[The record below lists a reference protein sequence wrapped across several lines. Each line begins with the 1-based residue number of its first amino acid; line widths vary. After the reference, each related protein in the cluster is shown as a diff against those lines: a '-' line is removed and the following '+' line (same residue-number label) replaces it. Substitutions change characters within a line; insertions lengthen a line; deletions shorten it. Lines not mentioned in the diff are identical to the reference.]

1 MQLSMHTSNH
11 DQSSIGSF
19 CSVADNTI
27 TTVQATYTLRCV
39 WRERMIED
47 NDILVYRLAAG
58 CDLSD
63 VEEGKIYTARVQG
76 FATFGM
82 FVQLN
87 DRIKGLV
94 HKSNIKSEHKEKDNV
109 LVRVRQIRPNG
120 NIDLDELVIAVYQV
134 QSVERT
140 SNTVRISDLSAKV
153 GKSVAI
159 EGAVSQIKQTS
170 GPTIFT
176 IVDESGTQNVAA
188 FVEAGVRAFPEVELE
203 AIVRVIGEVM
213 MRNNQLQIEADVITA
228 LSGDDETTVRV
239 RIEKALDARSEP
251 ENILPLVKS
260 DVLERLRPEM
270 QKVAKIIR
278 KAVFTAQP
286 IILRHHADADGICSA
301 VAIEQAVVSLI
312 KESGGDYD
320 ADYFLFKRAPSKAPF
335 YEIEDITRDLD
346 FSLKDHARYGQK
358 MPLVLLTDNGSTEE
372 DEASYKI
379 ASVYDLP
386 FIVIDHHHPDATI
399 DKYLVAH
406 VNPYHVGGDF
416 GITAGMLGTEVARLI
431 NPKVE
436 KLIRHLPA
444 IAAVGDRSEAPERA
458 LYLAL
463 IRDEYSE
470 QACKDIALALD
481 YEQFW
486 LRFND
491 GREIIKDILNLLGNT
506 ERHKKLVNLLV
517 EGANTMIEDQM
528 NASMPHVVPRVLPN
542 EARLFLLDV
551 EIHAHK
557 FTFPPPGKT
566 SGEVHDRLCKQN
578 VGEPVVTIGF
588 GPDFAVLRSRG
599 VLMNIPRM
607 VRELHNEI
615 PGGGIS
621 GGGHLVVGSIKF
633 VEGMRTVV
641 LEALIKKIGDA
652 QIQKS

>member
-1 MQLSMHTSNH
+1 MEQDT
-11 DQSSIGSF
+11 
-19 CSVADNTI
+19 
-27 TTVQATYTLRCV
+27 
-39 WRERMIED
+39 
-47 NDILVYRLAAG
+47 DIIVYRLAAG

-63 VEEGKIYTARVQG
+63 VQEGSIYSGKVQG

-94 HKSNIKSEHKEKDNV
+94 HKSNMKSEHKEKDNV

-120 NIDLDELVIAVYQV
+120 NIDLEELQIQVYQV
-134 QSVERT
+134 QNVERT
-140 SNTVRISDLSAKV
+140 SSTARIGDLSGKV
-153 GKSVAI
+153 GKTVAI
-159 EGAVSQIKQTS
+159 EGEVAQIKQTS

-176 IVDESGTQNVAA
+176 IVDETGSQNVAA
-188 FVEAGVRAFPEVELE
+188 FVEAGVRAFPEVELNS
-203 AIVRVIGEVM
+203 IVRVIGEVM
-213 MRNNQLQIEADVITA
+213 LRNNQLQIEADALSA
-228 LSGDDETTVRV
+228 LSGDEEATVRN
-239 RIEKALDARSEP
+239 RIEKALEARAEP
-251 ENILPLVKS
+251 ENIQPLVKS
-260 DVLERLRPEM
+260 EVMDLLMPEM
-270 QKVAKIIR
+270 RKVAKIIR

-358 MPLVLLTDNGSTEE
+358 MPLVILTDNGSTEE
-372 DEASYKI
+372 DEAAYKI

-386 FIVIDHHHPDATI
+386 FLVIDHHHPDATI
-399 DKYLVAH
+399 DKYLIGH

-431 NPKVE
+431 NPHVE
-436 KLIRHLPA
+436 QLIKHLPA

-463 IRDEYSE
+463 VQDQYSE
-470 QACKDIALALD
+470 DACKDIALALD

-491 GREIIKDILNLLGNT
+491 GREIVKDILNLLGNT

-528 NASMPHVVPRVLPN
+528 SASMPHVVPRKLEN
-542 EARLFLLDV
+542 GAHLFLLDV

-566 SGEVHDRLCKQN
+566 SGEVHDRLCKQHA
-578 VGEPVVTIGF
+578 GEPVVTIGF

-607 VRELHNEI
+607 VRDLHNEL

-633 VEGMRTVV
+633 VEGMRDVV
-641 LEALIKKIGDA
+641 LEALIKKIAEA
-652 QIQKS
+652 QIQK

>member
-1 MQLSMHTSNH
+1 MQDSN
-11 DQSSIGSF
+11 
-19 CSVADNTI
+19 ADD
-27 TTVQATYTLRCV
+27 V
-39 WRERMIED
+39 
-47 NDILVYRLAAG
+47 LVYRLGTG
-58 CDLSD
+58 CDLAE
-63 VEEGKIYTARVQG
+63 VEEGNVYQGKVQG

-94 HKSNIKSEHKEKDNV
+94 HKSNVKAEHKERDSI

-120 NIDLDELVIAVYQV
+120 NIDLEEIQIQVYQV
-134 QSVERT
+134 QNIERKST
-140 SNTVRISDLSAKV
+140 TVRIADLSSKV
-153 GKSVAI
+153 GKTVAI
-159 EGAVSQIKQTS
+159 EGEVAQIKQTS

-176 IVDESGTQNVAA
+176 IVDESGTQNAAA
-188 FVEAGVRAFPEVELE
+188 FVEAGVRAYPEVELE
-203 AIVRVIGEVM
+203 NIVKVIGEVM
-213 MRNNQLQIEADVITA
+213 MRNNQLQIEVDAMSV
-228 LSGDDETTVRV
+228 LSGEDSVAV
-239 RIEKALDARSEP
+239 KARIEKALDLRSEP
-251 ENILPLVKS
+251 EDIPLLVKS
-260 DVLERLRPEM
+260 EVMEKLRPEM
-270 QKVAKIIR
+270 KKVAKLIR
-278 KAVFTAQP
+278 KAVFTSQP

-312 KESGGDYD
+312 RESGGDFD
-320 ADYFLFKRAPSKAPF
+320 ADYYLFKRAPSKAPF

-346 FSLKDHARYGQK
+346 FSLKDHVRFGQK

-372 DEASYKI
+372 DEPSYKI
-379 ASVYDLP
+379 ASVYEIP

-399 DKYLVAH
+399 DKYLLAH

-436 KLIRHLPA
+436 PVIRHLPA
-444 IAAVGDRSEAPERA
+444 VAGVGDRSEAPERA
-458 LYLAL
+458 LFLAL
-463 IRDEYSE
+463 VRDQYPEE
-470 QACKDIALALD
+470 ACKDIALALD

-491 GREIIKDILNLLGNT
+491 GREIVKDILNISGRT
-506 ERHKKLVNLLV
+506 ERHKKLVALLV

-528 NASMPHVVPRVLPN
+528 SASMPHVVPRVLAN
-542 EARLFLLDV
+542 DAHLFLLDV

-566 SGEVHDRLCKQN
+566 SGEVHDRLCRQN
-578 VGEPVVTIGF
+578 AGKPVVTIGF

-607 VRELHNEI
+607 VRELKVEL

-633 VEGMRTVV
+633 VEGMRDVV
-641 LEALIKKIGDA
+641 LEALIQKIADA
-652 QIQKS
+652 QVQQQN

>member
-1 MQLSMHTSNH
+1 MQN
-11 DQSSIGSF
+11 
-19 CSVADNTI
+19 
-27 TTVQATYTLRCV
+27 
-39 WRERMIED
+39 
-47 NDILVYRLAAG
+47 NDVNDVLVYRLGTG
-58 CDLSD
+58 CDLAD
-63 VEEGKIYTARVQG
+63 VAEGNMYQGKVQG
-76 FATFGM
+76 FANFGM

-94 HKSNIKSEHKEKDNV
+94 HKSNMKGEHNERDSI

-120 NIDLDELVIAVYQV
+120 NIDLEEVTIQVYQV
-134 QSVERT
+134 QNVERKST
-140 SNTVRISDLSAKV
+140 TVRISELSGKV
-153 GKSVAI
+153 GKTVAI
-159 EGAVSQIKQTS
+159 EGEIAQIKQTS

-176 IVDESGTQNVAA
+176 IVDETGTQNVAA
-188 FVEAGVRAFPEVELE
+188 FIVAGVRAYPEAELGD
-203 AIVRVIGEVM
+203 IVKVIGEVM
-213 MRNNQLQIEADVITA
+213 MRNNQLQIEADMLTIH
-228 LSGDDETTVRV
+228 SEDEAADVRA
-239 RIEKALDARSEP
+239 RIEKALDVRSEP
-251 ENILPLVKS
+251 EDIPLLIKS
-260 DVLERLRPEM
+260 EVMERLRPEM
-270 QKVAKIIR
+270 KKAAKIIR
-278 KAVFTAQP
+278 KAVFTSQP

-301 VAIEQAVVSLI
+301 VAIEQAVVALI
-312 KESGGDYD
+312 RESGGDFD

-346 FSLKDHARYGQK
+346 FSTKDHIRFGQK

-372 DEASYKI
+372 DEPAYKI
-379 ASVYDLP
+379 ASVYDIP
-386 FIVIDHHHPDATI
+386 FVVIDHHHPDATI
-399 DKYLVAH
+399 DKYLLAH

-436 KLIRHLPA
+436 PLIRHLPA
-444 IAAVGDRSEAPERA
+444 VAGVGDRSEAPERA
-458 LYLAL
+458 LFLTL
-463 IRDEYSE
+463 VRDQYPEE
-470 QACKDIALALD
+470 ACKDIALALD

-491 GREIIKDILNLLGNT
+491 GREIVKDILNITGNT
-506 ERHKKLVNLLV
+506 ERHKKLIRLLV
-517 EGANTMIEDQM
+517 DGANTMIEDQM
-528 NASMPHVVPRVLPN
+528 SASMPHVVPRVLKN
-542 EARLFLLDV
+542 DAHLFLLDV

-578 VGEPVVTIGF
+578 AGKAVVTIGF

-633 VEGMRTVV
+633 VEGMRDVV
-641 LEALIKKIGDA
+641 LEALIQKIAGAD
-652 QIQKS
+652 IQKL

>member
-1 MQLSMHTSNH
+1 MQDTS
-11 DQSSIGSF
+11 
-19 CSVADNTI
+19 
-27 TTVQATYTLRCV
+27 
-39 WRERMIED
+39 ED
-47 NDILVYRLAAG
+47 DVLVYRLGTG
-58 CDLSD
+58 CDLAD
-63 VEEGKIYTARVQG
+63 VEEGNVYQGKVQG
-76 FATFGM
+76 FANFGM

-94 HKSNIKSEHKEKDNV
+94 HKSNIKADHKERDSI

-120 NIDLDELVIAVYQV
+120 NIDLEEIQIQVYQV
-134 QSVERT
+134 QNIERKST
-140 SNTVRISDLSAKV
+140 TVRIADLSTKV
-153 GKSVAI
+153 GKTVAI
-159 EGAVSQIKQTS
+159 EGEVAQIKQTS

-176 IVDESGTQNVAA
+176 IVDETGTQNAAA
-188 FVEAGVRAFPEVELE
+188 FVEAGVRAYPEVELE
-203 AIVRVIGEVM
+203 NIVKVIGEVM
-213 MRNNQLQIEADVITA
+213 MRNNQLQIEVDAMTVMT
-228 LSGDDETTVRV
+228 GDDSVAVKV

-251 ENILPLVKS
+251 EDIPLLVKS
-260 DVLERLRPEM
+260 EVMEKLRPEM
-270 QKVAKIIR
+270 KKVAKIIR
-278 KAVFTAQP
+278 KAVFTSQP

-312 KESGGDYD
+312 RESVGDFD

-346 FSLKDHARYGQK
+346 FSLKDHIRYGQK
-358 MPLVLLTDNGSTEE
+358 MPLVILTDNGSTEE
-372 DEASYKI
+372 DEPSYKI
-379 ASVYDLP
+379 ASVYDIP

-399 DKYLVAH
+399 DKYLLAH

-436 KLIRHLPA
+436 SLIRHLPA
-444 IAAVGDRSEAPERA
+444 VAGVGDRSEAPERA
-458 LYLAL
+458 LFLSL
-463 IRDEYSE
+463 VRDQFPEE
-470 QACKDIALALD
+470 ACKDIALALD

-491 GREIIKDILNLLGNT
+491 GREIIKDILNLTGKP
-506 ERHKKLVNLLV
+506 ERHKKLVALLV
-517 EGANTMIEDQM
+517 DGANTMIEDQM
-528 NASMPHVVPRVLPN
+528 SACMPHVVPRVLAN
-542 EARLFLLDV
+542 DAHLFLIDV

-566 SGEVHDRLCKQN
+566 SGEVHDRLCRQHAGK
-578 VGEPVVTIGF
+578 PVVTIGF

-607 VRELHNEI
+607 VRELRVEI

-633 VEGMRTVV
+633 VEGMRDVV
-641 LEALIKKIGDA
+641 LEALIKKIADA
-652 QIQKS
+652 QVQQQN